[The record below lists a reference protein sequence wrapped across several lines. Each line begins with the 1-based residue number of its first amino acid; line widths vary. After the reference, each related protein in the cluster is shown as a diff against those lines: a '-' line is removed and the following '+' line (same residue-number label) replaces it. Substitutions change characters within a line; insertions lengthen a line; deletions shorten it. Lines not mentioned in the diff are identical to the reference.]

1 MQQMRLEHRREQVV
15 RGADRVDVAREVE
28 VHVLHRHD
36 LRVAGPR
43 GSALDPEHRPERRL
57 AQAEERLA
65 ADRAEALG
73 ERDGRR
79 RLALAELR
87 RRDRGDADELRVRA
101 VGEPLE
107 HGERD
112 LCLVG
117 AVEIELVGLEPRRCR
132 DLGDRP
138 ELGLLCDLE
147 RRRCCRRHARCP
159 FYNSAWDTSNISVVD
174 LAADRAYV
182 AIRGLIVSLELP
194 PGAVIDERELMRR
207 IGLGRT
213 PVREALRKLAQEQL
227 VEVFP
232 RRGMFVT
239 GVDVRDLARISEVRT
254 ALEPEAARL
263 AAERATDEERDE
275 LASLSDAIKSGADLM
290 GLDERIH
297 RAIYAAA
304 HNDLMEKTLG
314 EYYVLALRIWMIA
327 LDRAEDLEEAVEA
340 HRDLITAIVVADGD
354 RAADLM
360 RDHVENFER
369 AMREVLVSV

>member
-1 MQQMRLEHRREQVV
+1 M
-15 RGADRVDVAREVE
+15 
-28 VHVLHRHD
+28 
-36 LRVAGPR
+36 
-43 GSALDPEHRPERRL
+43 
-57 AQAEERLA
+57 
-65 ADRAEALG
+65 
-73 ERDGRR
+73 
-79 RLALAELR
+79 
-87 RRDRGDADELRVRA
+87 
-101 VGEPLE
+101 
-107 HGERD
+107 
-112 LCLVG
+112 
-117 AVEIELVGLEPRRCR
+117 
-132 DLGDRP
+132 
-138 ELGLLCDLE
+138 
-147 RRRCCRRHARCP
+147 
-159 FYNSAWDTSNISVVD
+159 D

-194 PGAVIDERELMRR
+194 PGAVIDERELMRQ

-263 AAERATDEERDE
+263 AAERATDEERQE
-275 LASLSDAIKSGADLM
+275 LADLSDEIARGDDLM

-297 RAIYAAA
+297 RAIYSAA

-340 HRDLITAIVVADGD
+340 HRDLIQAIIVADGD

>member
-1 MQQMRLEHRREQVV
+1 M
-15 RGADRVDVAREVE
+15 
-28 VHVLHRHD
+28 
-36 LRVAGPR
+36 
-43 GSALDPEHRPERRL
+43 
-57 AQAEERLA
+57 
-65 ADRAEALG
+65 
-73 ERDGRR
+73 
-79 RLALAELR
+79 
-87 RRDRGDADELRVRA
+87 
-101 VGEPLE
+101 
-107 HGERD
+107 
-112 LCLVG
+112 
-117 AVEIELVGLEPRRCR
+117 
-132 DLGDRP
+132 
-138 ELGLLCDLE
+138 
-147 RRRCCRRHARCP
+147 
-159 FYNSAWDTSNISVVD
+159 D

-239 GVDVRDLARISEVRT
+239 GVDVRDLARISEVRS

-263 AAERATDEERDE
+263 AAERATDEERDD
-275 LASLSDAIKSGADLM
+275 LAALSDQIKSGADLM
-290 GLDERIH
+290 SLDERIH

-340 HRDLITAIVVADGD
+340 HRDLIQAIVVADVD